1 MASIVTV
8 WNMALGRV
16 GVNAT
21 IESELERSVN
31 AETCRAHWDQARDYA
46 LSDFPWTFA
55 RRRVVL
61 AETGTPP
68 STWAH
73 CYAYPSDCLFAMALV
88 LPGVRVPRWDQ
99 RPPFELGS
107 DGEQTLIYTDLE
119 QAELIYTSRVED
131 PNRYG
136 AMFMD
141 VAGWALAELIAIP
154 LSAKP
159 ELVAASQKGYERAKS
174 KAAAKMLAE
183 GQDGPEPEC
192 DLLAARR

>member
-8 WNMALGRV
+8 WNMALGLV
-16 GVNAT
+16 GVNGT

-46 LSDFPWTFA
+46 LTDFPWTFA

-73 CYAYPSDCLFAMALV
+73 CYAYPSDCVFALAVV

-99 RPPFELGS
+99 CPPFEIGT
-107 DGEQTLIYTDLE
+107 DGEQTLIYTDQE

-136 AMFMD
+136 AMFLD
-141 VAGWALAELIAIP
+141 VAAWALAGLIAMP
-154 LSAKP
+154 LTTKR
-159 ELVAASQKGYERAKS
+159 ELVDKAENGYERAKS
-174 KAAAKMLAE
+174 KAAAKTLAE
-183 GQDGPEPEC
+183 GKSGPEPEC